1 MSLTTKVGIEVTT
14 NAAKAAQDFDKLG
27 ASTNKASQA
36 SKSLSDNNK
45 TTREQFDGIASKAAL
60 AAAAVT
66 AVALAF
72 DKASSQSIKFQAV
85 QSALTISIDKARD
98 ATLGLVDD
106 MTLMTSANQAVRLGV
121 VKNEEE
127 FAKLTEIATKLALST
142 GQDATKGVQD
152 LTTALARQSPQIL
165 DNLGLQVDVNKANAD
180 YAASLGKSASALT
193 EAEKK
198 QAFVNAALAEGE
210 KAANAFNLEVDSG
223 ALTIQQ
229 FKTSLINFTNEAASA
244 FTGFLASA
252 SEGLGDLLENV
263 ADFNAE
269 YGLDGRG
276 GLKAADGNN
285 YYRRQSVRGMGG
297 IAGSKGEPARAEAMR
312 VKAARESLALNQET
326 LRQGV
331 MINEMSA
338 GMVTATDKITESLQR
353 QNKGR
358 KQKID
363 LFKEERA
370 LFQSELGQVEMAR
383 AGSALGTARDRDAF
397 NDQLGGAQM
406 ADAGQKAKAAQ
417 VRFEEETAEKRK
429 KLLEDHNRALE
440 ESLEVEIRA
449 EQRKREEI
457 EMTMRSRME
466 IASATQ
472 ALTSQ
477 SAALAGF
484 AAEAGIKGGKRRE
497 AAMKAIAGSE
507 LITIG
512 IVETV
517 KAVAAFAGFNYVEG
531 ALHVGAAALAY
542 ARGGQLLSQA
552 GGSGGGGGPSGGF
565 AGAAAFG
572 GGGAADSGG
581 ATQSSTGGGDRP
593 SSNGPISESE
603 ESVQR
608 SGRGGRP
615 GPTRNRD
622 RDGAAP
628 TVNLFHLGALDDG
641 SLIKIDQGLAHIRRK
656 SGRNSS

>member
-60 AAAAVT
+60 AATAVT

-72 DKASSQSIKFQAV
+72 DKASSQSLKFQAV

-98 ATLGLVDD
+98 STLGLVDD
-106 MTLMTSANQAVRLGV
+106 MTLMSSANTAVRLGV

-127 FAKLTEIATKLALST
+127 FAKLTSIATKLALST

-152 LTTALARQSPQIL
+152 LTTALARQSPLIL

-180 YAASLGKSASALT
+180 YAAALGKSASALT

-198 QAFVNAALAEGE
+198 QAFINAALAEGE

-223 ALTIQQ
+223 ALSIQQ
-229 FKTSLINFTNEAASA
+229 FKASLVNFTNEAATA
-244 FTGFLASA
+244 FTGAIAGMSNELA
-252 SEGLGDLLENV
+252 GFLENV

-276 GLKAADGNN
+276 GIKGDAGA
-285 YYRRQSVRGMGG
+285 YFRQTKIRGMGG
-297 IAGSKGEPARAEAMR
+297 IAGPKGEAARAEAMR
-312 VKAARESLALNQET
+312 VKASEESLAVMRQTLQEGQRT
-326 LRQGV
+326 
-331 MINEMSA
+331 NEMFA
-338 GMVTATDKITESLQR
+338 AMATGNDKITESLNK
-353 QNKGR
+353 QNKAR

-370 LFQSELGQVEMAR
+370 QFQGEFGKVEMAR
-383 AGSALGTARDRDAF
+383 AGSALGTARDRDLF

-466 IASATQ
+466 ISSATQ

-565 AGAAAFG
+565 AGGAAFG
-572 GGGAADSGG
+572 GGGTADTGG
-581 ATQSSTGGGDRP
+581 SPQSSTGGSSRP
-593 SSNGPISESE
+593 ESNGPVSESE

-622 RDGAAP
+622 RDGG
-628 TVNLFHLGALDDG
+628 GATIQVFQIGQIDDAG
-641 SLIKIDQGLAHIRRK
+641 AIKIEQALARAKRK
-656 SGRNSS
+656 SGRSSS